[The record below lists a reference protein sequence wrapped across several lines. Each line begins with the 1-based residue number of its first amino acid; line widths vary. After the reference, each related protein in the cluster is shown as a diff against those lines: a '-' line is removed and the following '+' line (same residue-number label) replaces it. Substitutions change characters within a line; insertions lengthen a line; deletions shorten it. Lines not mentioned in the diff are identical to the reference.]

1 MWRLHSLFCVKR
13 FEWRM
18 ISNVKGRLPDSR
30 QGVIKVPDS
39 LQVAFRIL
47 DGNRNGNQQD
57 YRLMF
62 QVKKGMKE

>member
-1 MWRLHSLFCVKR
+1 MADDFKR
-13 FEWRM
+13 E
-18 ISNVKGRLPDSR
+18 R
-30 QGVIKVPDS
+30 QAAGQQARRNKVPDS

-47 DGNRNGNQQD
+47 NGNRNGNQQD

>member
-57 YRLMF
+57 
-62 QVKKGMKE
+62 